1 MSFFLLFDL
10 RDSLSTLSSRI
21 STDRHGSE
29 KPASFRN
36 PAFFPLILSVLKI
49 PMKCRL
55 HPGRENG
62 CWMRKLGL
70 IILECPH
77 CERQYKREVGEMS
90 VDPDVIPKFMY
101 HPCKRC
107 KTTVRM
113 KFVKVFREF

>member
-1 MSFFLLFDL
+1 M
-10 RDSLSTLSSRI
+10 
-21 STDRHGSE
+21 
-29 KPASFRN
+29 
-36 PAFFPLILSVLKI
+36 
-49 PMKCRL
+49 
-55 HPGRENG
+55 
-62 CWMRKLGL
+62 GL

-90 VDPDVIPKFMY
+90 FDPDVIPKFMY